1 MKYDQDLYQWTVEQG
16 RALRDRVTNAL
27 DYDNLAEEIESLGR
41 SDKREI
47 ESRLENLL
55 VHLMKWRYQPEWR
68 SPSREASI
76 DEARR
81 RIEPIIKDSPSLR
94 SYPEEALGDAYR
106 YAIGSKVIRA
116 LELRELPEACPWT
129 IEDVLSEEFLPQ

>member
-1 MKYDQDLYQWTVEQG
+1 VKYDEDLYQWTIEQG
-16 RALRDRVTNAL
+16 RALRDRATNAL

-55 VHLMKWRYQPEWR
+55 VHLVKWRCQPEGR
-68 SPSREASI
+68 SPSWEASI

-81 RIEPIIKDSPSLR
+81 RIERVIKDSHRCARIPGKS
-94 SYPEEALGDAYR
+94 
-106 YAIGSKVIRA
+106 
-116 LELRELPEACPWT
+116 
-129 IEDVLSEEFLPQ
+129 